1 MGRRILTDVLQ
12 PRAEEI
18 FHLVWDEIRHAGYE
32 KSLNSGIVLTGG
44 GAILEGLPEIAEQ
57 IFDLPIRRGSPTRIG
72 GGLADHVASPAFAT
86 AVGLTL
92 RAHADWMREATPSG
106 GGPFSR
112 VAETIRGLLREFF
125 Q

>member
-1 MGRRILTDVLQ
+1 VLQ

-32 KSLNSGIVLTGG
+32 KSLNSGIVLAGG

-57 IFDLPIRRGSPTRIG
+57 IFDLPIRRGSPTHIG

-86 AVGLTL
+86 AVGLTQ
-92 RAHADWMREATPSG
+92 RAHAEWMREVPAG
-106 GGPFSR
+106 GSGPFSR
-112 VAETIRGLLREFF
+112 VADTIRTLFREFF